1 MTAKPLATRWTP
13 TTPTTWDEFLS
24 DDARGTPASSYLQV
38 KDDRPGCCLN
48 GVSCLWRSLVG
59 EDDPLTGGLPQ
70 GLFHHHFLTPPWL
83 NWKKLDFRVEAVR
96 HFCVLDIRQQSQR
109 CDFVVQ
115 PIVILASF
123 QWGLS
128 QSPSG
133 SQRGCCWENKSF
145 LSFIVKARHLSQRKF
160 HHIPSSTGSEWVYT
174 AAGGRLWAS
183 CFRNGCRCVQTPAC
197 FHLPV
202 K

>member
-1 MTAKPLATRWTP
+1 MTAKPLTP

-24 DDARGTPASSYLQV
+24 GDARGIPASSSLQV
-38 KDDRPGCCLN
+38 KDDRAGCCLN

-59 EDDPLTGGLPQ
+59 EDDLVNHLSPPYRGSTTGAVSSSCSDA
-70 GLFHHHFLTPPWL
+70 PPWL

-109 CDFVVQ
+109 CDFVLPPV
-115 PIVILASF
+115 VILASL

-145 LSFIVKARHLSQRKF
+145 FIFYCEGER
-160 HHIPSSTGSEWVYT
+160 
-174 AAGGRLWAS
+174 
-183 CFRNGCRCVQTPAC
+183 QT
-197 FHLPV
+197 LIT
-202 K
+202 